1 MADTIYLIDAY
12 AQIYRGYFAMPP
24 LSNAAGQPTS
34 AVFAFAKFLLALEK
48 EHAPRL
54 GAVVFD
60 VGKPAHRLALAPEY
74 KAQRPPM
81 PEDLKAQTPVIHD
94 WLVAAGWPIVEWAG
108 TEADDLIAGLAAN
121 FADHPVRIISAD
133 KDLCQLIDGR
143 VQMLVPEKKGG
154 FCCRGVAE
162 VVAKFAVHPDQV
174 VDYLSLIGDASDNIP
189 GVEGVG
195 PKTAAKLV
203 GQFGSIDVLLTRLH
217 EVGNENLRN
226 RLQAAAERLSINRRL
241 IRLDAALPD
250 PAMGL
255 LSAVTRRPPDWDRL
269 LALAG
274 ELELH
279 SLVREFNALRENA
292 LGLPLAP
299 SPPPPPLPPA
309 APVAPSAGFTPDL
322 FG

>member
-34 AVFAFAKFLLALEK
+34 AVFAFAKFLLALDK

-94 WLVAAGWPIVEWAG
+94 WLVAAGWPIVEHAG
-108 TEADDLIAGLAAN
+108 TEADDLIAALAAN
-121 FADHPVRIISAD
+121 FADHPVRILSAD

-154 FCCRGVAE
+154 FSSRGVDE
-162 VVAKFAVHPDQV
+162 VVAKFAVRPDQV
-174 VDYLSLIGDASDNIP
+174 VDYLALIGDTSDNIP

-203 GQFGSIDVLLTRLH
+203 GQFGSIDALLARLP

-226 RLQAAAERLSINRRL
+226 RLRASAERLSINRQL
-241 IRLDAALPD
+241 IRLDAVLPD
-250 PAMGL
+250 PAMGTPT
-255 LSAVTRRPPDWDRL
+255 AIARRTPDWDRL

-279 SLVREFNALRENA
+279 SLVRELGVLREKA
-292 LGLPLAP
+292 SAGTPAVP
-299 SPPPPPLPPA
+299 SDPPPQPA
-309 APVAPSAGFTPDL
+309 APPTGFTPDL

>member
-34 AVFAFAKFLLALEK
+34 AVFAFGKFLLGLEK

-60 VGKPAHRLALAPEY
+60 VGKPAHRLALSPEY

-81 PEDLKAQTPVIHD
+81 PDDLKAQTPVIHD
-94 WLVAAGWPIVEWAG
+94 WLVAAGWPIVEWEG
-108 TEADDLIAGLAAN
+108 TEADDLIAALAAN

-133 KDLCQLIDGR
+133 KDLCQLIDDR
-143 VQMLVPEKKGG
+143 VRMLVPEKKGG
-154 FCCRGVAE
+154 FSCRGVAE
-162 VVAKFAVHPDQV
+162 VVSKFAVRPDQV
-174 VDYLSLIGDASDNIP
+174 VDYLALIGDVSDNIP

-203 GQFGSIDVLLTRLH
+203 GQFGSIEALLARLH

-226 RLQAAAERLSINRRL
+226 RLQAAAERLSVNRRL
-241 IRLDAALPD
+241 IRLDAVLPD
-250 PAMGL
+250 PAMATPL
-255 LSAVTRRPPDWDRL
+255 AITRRTPDWERL

-279 SLVREFNALRENA
+279 SLVRELKILREKA
-292 LGLPLAP
+292 SDRVPAV
-299 SPPPPPLPPA
+299 SPPPPPKPA
-309 APVAPSAGFTPDL
+309 APVGFTPDL